1 MRIKTAGIIGV
12 YTNESSNETVAAAM
26 SAAKLIKNAGI
37 EQKKMSFIT
46 PDALDAELAGA
57 LSQYDAAFIVGA
69 EATFPAHACDSI
81 CRLLRCSAAENEEAK
96 LLQQKYHHKRG
107 HGRPDYCTANS
118 RVPAGAELFLPEK
131 CPEAGYALSLEK
143 ANKALVVLAGN
154 ASEISCF
161 AAAGLD
167 GYLKKH
173 SANEHFTLRVNLIG
187 CNLKQAYREAVRI
200 AADEKVRAE
209 LFPMVGES
217 AVVISSDSERKCKKA
232 AKKLMASEI
241 GDCVYGVDTD
251 LATEIVRILTKK
263 KKTVSFAESCTGG
276 MIASMLV
283 SVPGSSEVFD
293 GSLVTYANQVKH
305 DYLEV
310 RSSTLEND
318 GAVSRKCA
326 AQMAEGARRAMGADY
341 GVAVTGIAGP
351 GGGTPD
357 KPVGLVYI
365 AVSERGETAAVHKFN
380 LSGDRT
386 AVRTA
391 TAKYALRELYKV
403 LSDN

>member
-12 YTNESSNETVAAAM
+12 YTGIANNETVAAAT
-26 SAAKLIKNAGI
+26 SAAAILNGAGI
-37 EQKKMSFIT
+37 EQKKMSFVT
-46 PDALDAELAGA
+46 PDLLAEELAGV
-57 LSQYDAAFIVGA
+57 LSRYDSAFVVGA
-69 EATFPAHACDSI
+69 EATFPTRACESV
-81 CRLLRCSAAENEEAK
+81 CRLLRLSAAESEEIT

-107 HGRPDYCTANS
+107 HGRPDYCAANS
-118 RVPAGAELFLPEK
+118 RVPAGALIFLPEK
-131 CPEAGYALSLEK
+131 CPEGGYALSLEK
-143 ANKALVVLAGN
+143 ANKAVVVLAGN
-154 ASEISCF
+154 SAEIPCF
-161 AAAGLD
+161 VDAGLGD
-167 GYLKKH
+167 YLKKH
-173 SANEHFTLRVNLIG
+173 SDGGLFTVRINLIG
-187 CNLKQAYREAVRI
+187 CNLKQVAREAARI
-200 AADEKVRAE
+200 ADEEGVGAE
-209 LFPMVGES
+209 IFPLIGES
-217 AVVISSDSERKCKKA
+217 AVVISADSEKKCKKA
-232 AKKLMASEI
+232 IKKLTASEI

-305 DYLEV
+305 DFLEV
-310 RSSTLEND
+310 RSSTLEKD

-326 AQMAEGARRAMGADY
+326 AQMAEGARRAMDADY

-357 KPVGLVYI
+357 KPVGLVYV
-365 AVSERGETAAVHKFN
+365 AVSERGESAAVHKFN
-380 LSGDRT
+380 LNGDRT

-403 LSDN
+403 IAD